1 MNIDQDI
8 IVDLLP
14 LYFSQEA
21 SAATRA
27 VVEAYFAEHP
37 EFAAAMRTAQHQP
50 PQIPAAPRADS
61 GAMAM
66 TRLRQ
71 LLRWRAGLQA
81 IAIGCSL
88 APFSFIF
95 ADGRLSWIMLRDAPG
110 SAMAW
115 GIAAIGAWLAFV
127 VLNRRM
133 NGV

>member
-1 MNIDQDI
+1 MNIDKDI
-8 IVDLLP
+8 IIDLLP

-21 SAATRA
+21 SAATKT

-50 PQIPAAPRADS
+50 PQIPAAPRADN
-61 GAMAM
+61 GAIAM

-81 IAIGCSL
+81 IAIGFSL
-88 APFSFIF
+88 APFSFVF
-95 ADGRLSWIMLRDAPG
+95 GDGRLSWMMLRDAPG
-110 SAMAW
+110 SALAY
-115 GIAAIGAWLAFV
+115 GLAAMGAWVAFV

-133 NGV
+133 NSA

>member
-1 MNIDQDI
+1 MKIDKDVI
-8 IVDLLP
+8 IDLLP

-21 SAATRA
+21 SAATKT

-37 EFAAAMRTAQHQP
+37 DFAAAMRTAQHQP
-50 PQIPAAPRADS
+50 PQISGIPRPDS

-81 IAIGCSL
+81 VAIGCSL

-95 ADGRLSWIMLRDAPG
+95 ADGRLSWMMLRDAPG
-110 SAMAW
+110 SALAY
-115 GIAAIGAWLAFV
+115 GLAAMGAWVAFV

-133 NGV
+133 NSA

>member
-1 MNIDQDI
+1 MNIDKDI
-8 IVDLLP
+8 IIDLLP

-21 SAATRA
+21 SAATRTL
-27 VVEAYFAEHP
+27 VESYFAEHP

-50 PQIPAAPRADS
+50 PQIPGTPRADS

-71 LLRWRAGLQA
+71 LLRWRASLQA
-81 IAIGCSL
+81 VAIACSL

-110 SAMAW
+110 SAVAW
-115 GIAAIGAWLAFV
+115 GIVAIGAWLAFV

-133 NGV
+133 NGA

>member
-61 GAMAM
+61 GALAM

-81 IAIGCSL
+81 IAIGFSL

-95 ADGRLSWIMLRDAPG
+95 GDGRLSWIMLRDAPG
-110 SAMAW
+110 SAAAYAA
-115 GIAAIGAWLAFV
+115 AAIVAWAAFI

-133 NGV
+133 NRA

>member
-8 IVDLLP
+8 IIDLLP

-21 SAATRA
+21 SVATRT

-37 EFAAAMRTAQHQP
+37 EFATAMRTAQHQP

-61 GAMAM
+61 GAIAM

-81 IAIGCSL
+81 IAFGCSL